1 MSETCVLCGASESL
15 TPIAVAPEDTTVTLC
30 ATCAEGVANGPKDA
44 PHWQC
49 LHEAIWSETPAV
61 QVVAWRLLNG
71 LTEAPW
77 ARDLLEIAYL
87 APEVQA
93 WAEAGV
99 AAEGEDTVTHR
110 DSNGTVLAAGD
121 TVVLIKDLPV
131 KGAGFTAK
139 RGTAV
144 RNISLVADNAEH
156 IEGRVE
162 SQRIV
167 ILTKFVK
174 KS

>member
-1 MSETCVLCGASESL
+1 MSDPCALCAAPET
-15 TPIAVAPEDTTVTLC
+15 TPFVVAPRDDVVALC
-30 ATCAEGVANGPKDA
+30 ASCLTGATEGLTDA

-49 LHEAIWSETPAV
+49 LHEAIWSQTPAT
-61 QVVAWRLLNG
+61 QVLAWRLLHG
-71 LTEAPW
+71 LPEAVW
-77 ARDLLEIAYL
+77 ARDLLDMAYL
-87 APEVQA
+87 EPDVLS
-93 WAEAGV
+93 WAEAGLPD
-99 AAEGEDTVTHR
+99 EDAVVHV

-121 TVVLIKDLPV
+121 AVVLIKDLPV

>member
-1 MSETCVLCGASESL
+1 MSDQCALCGAVDG
-15 TPIAVAPEDTTVTLC
+15 IAPHVVAPKTEEIALC
-30 ATCAEGVANGPKDA
+30 ATCLAGVEGTPEDV

-49 LHEAIWSETPAV
+49 LHEAIWSTEPAV
-61 QVVAWRLLNG
+61 QVVAWRLLNA
-71 LTEAPW
+71 LTAAPW
-77 ARDLLEIAYL
+77 ARDLLDIAYL
-87 APEVQA
+87 EPDVMA
-93 WAEAGV
+93 WAEAGLPDPD
-99 AAEGEDTVTHR
+99 AVTHR
-110 DSNGTVLAAGD
+110 DSNGAVLAGGD

-162 SQRIV
+162 GQRIV